1 MSSWTPNVKGRIA
14 NSSHQMTPYIHNS
27 LTFPTPMAR
36 SMFTTNTILKASS
49 SSPSSWEV
57 KAEIWDL
64 VLDKLQQVY
73 HFNVYLWTQRLAYG
87 HLVLQFV
94 EVVHGC
100 LLSWHVPGVQQCL
113 VRWQMS
119 EQINNSSSISFW
131 LNSAGLNY
139 VSSRLDLKCQY
150 YQNKFSSKQVTNE
163 VTLSFW
169 DQPHPGLPSK
179 VEFYAHVSNQQVPP
193 GYKP

>member
-1 MSSWTPNVKGRIA
+1 MIL
-14 NSSHQMTPYIHNS
+14 YIHNS

-113 VRWQMS
+113 VRWQIRD
-119 EQINNSSSISFW
+119 QINNSSLFTDVYIHISFW
-131 LNSAGLNY
+131 QNSAEHRFFQTGSEMSVLPEQI
-139 VSSRLDLKCQY
+139 LFQCQE
-150 YQNKFSSKQVTNE
+150 KQVTNE
-163 VTLSFW
+163 VTWSFW
-169 DQPHPGLPSK
+169 DQPHPRWNTMLMSIIM
-179 VEFYAHVSNQQVPP
+179 QVPP
-193 GYKP
+193 E